1 MYDSSDDEYA
11 RRVANGGRG
20 IPAFVS
26 IYPPQVPSQPTTTGR
41 FRPRPISTG
50 GLPKGYKR
58 KEKENAVAGPS
69 RQPALARIDEGEES
83 ARYLARERAPFP
95 LSDSHILPEG
105 PVAGPSHTSSP
116 LKRTRTEDS
125 VAGPSKRTRNF
136 DESVISFSFLYLA
149 FR

>member
-1 MYDSSDDEYA
+1 MS
-11 RRVANGGRG
+11 
-20 IPAFVS
+20 IP
-26 IYPPQVPSQPTTTGR
+26 PPQAPSQPTTTGR

-58 KEKENAVAGPS
+58 KEKENQNAVAGPS
-69 RQPALARIDEGEES
+69 RQPGLTRIDEDEES
-83 ARYLARERAPFP
+83 APYIARGRAFP
-95 LSDSHILPEG
+95 PLPASHFLSEG

-149 FR
+149 FC